1 MEVKSEILESPKQT
15 SQMNGVVKA
24 IHYPFEK
31 AADVLAWA
39 KVDPNRV
46 TASKV
51 PITLAALGV
60 HQYHP
65 IAGVAVFIA
74 GSLADVLDG
83 KLARKTGKSSVEGAV
98 LDALTDKVVNA
109 YMYLYIA
116 TQLDWKN
123 LPQDQLLVVLMAM
136 NACVDVVSQK
146 MRGSLWQQVK
156 DSMRVVWDP
165 ATATLGEYS
174 QKANNAGKIKA
185 HLQCYGIVSALLSM
199 NQPVFQWLAL
209 AFFSSSLVFAAK
221 SIRGR
226 RS

>member
-15 SQMNGVVKA
+15 SPLNGVVKA
-24 IHYPFEK
+24 IHAPFEMV
-31 AADVLAWA
+31 ADVLAWA
-39 KVDPNRV
+39 NVDPNRV

-51 PITLAALGV
+51 LITLPALGV
-60 HQYHP
+60 HQFHP
-65 IAGVAVFIA
+65 IAGVGVFIA

-83 KLARKTGKSSVEGAV
+83 KLARKTGKSSLEGAV

-123 LPQDQLLVVLMAM
+123 IPQDQVLVFLMAL

-146 MRGSLWQQVK
+146 MRGSLMKQVA
-156 DSMRVVWDP
+156 DSLRVIWDP
-165 ATATLGEYS
+165 NSATPGDNS
-174 QKANNAGKIKA
+174 QKANMSGKIKA
-185 HLQCYGIVSALLSM
+185 HLQCYGIISALLSM

-221 SIRGR
+221 SIKGR
-226 RS
+226 RT